1 MKPFSIIITGLF
13 ATFAASW
20 VGMALI
26 PQAQL
31 GNLQPQIEE
40 EGADVYPINVGGIAE
55 QGRKVYISYGCV
67 SCHTQSVRDAHSATD
82 LQRKWGN
89 RRSAARDFIYDQ
101 PPLVGLVRNGPD
113 LSNIAVRMP
122 DATWHYKHL
131 YNPRSVSP
139 GSIMPGF
146 PFLFEK
152 RKIQGQPSD
161 EALTLPGDDAP
172 PAGYEIVP
180 TAEAKALVG
189 YLLSLNRT
197 HPLKEVKEMIK
208 ETPAK

>member
-1 MKPFSIIITGLF
+1 MKSTSLF
-13 ATFAASW
+13 ISGILATFAASL
-20 VGMALI
+20 VGMTLI
-26 PQAQL
+26 PQAQI
-31 GNLQPQIEE
+31 GNLQPQVEE
-40 EGADVYPINVGGIAE
+40 DGADVYPINTGGISE
-55 QGRKVYISYGCV
+55 QGRKVYISYGCA
-67 SCHTQSVRDAHSATD
+67 SCHTQGVRDAHSATD

-89 RRSAARDFIYDQ
+89 RRSAARDYIYDQ

-113 LSNIAVRMP
+113 LSNIGVRMP
-122 DATWHYKHL
+122 NATWHYKHL

-139 GSIMPGF
+139 GSIMPAF

-152 RKIQGQPSD
+152 RKIQGQPSED
-161 EALTLPGDDAP
+161 ALSLTGDDAP

-180 TAEAKALVG
+180 NAEAKALVG
-189 YLLSLNRT
+189 YLMSLNRT